1 MIEKQE
7 IVSGLNQ
14 AIINFDPEKF
24 FEHIRDSLYSHYV
37 QNSKFKTHYY
47 PKSVF
52 PKRPT
57 KKFSCTRSRYTRSR
71 TKKSTPEKTENDD
84 GDPHRIRGIT
94 FTNYIFNI
102 ETSGQF
108 KTRISELETELAACR
123 EQLEEARR
131 EISGREELPPKAK
144 KSYLTIIAALC
155 NKRQPLDITSSSAV
169 SVLKTEIEKIGL
181 TLGEDTIRK
190 IIKEVRDIVA
200 S

>member
-57 KKFSCTRSRYTRSR
+57 KKFSCTRSWHTRSR

-94 FTNYIFNI
+94 FTNCIFNI

>member
-1 MIEKQE
+1 MSILE
-7 IVSGLNQ
+7 IHF
-14 AIINFDPEKF
+14 I
-24 FEHIRDSLYSHYV
+24 HITCKI
-37 QNSKFKTHYY
+37 QNSKHIIILNPYS
-47 PKSVF
+47 PKDQQKNF
-52 PKRPT
+52 LALDHDIQEAEQ
-57 KKFSCTRSRYTRSR
+57 
-71 TKKSTPEKTENDD
+71 KKSTPEKTENDD

-94 FTNYIFNI
+94 FTNCIFNI

-190 IIKEVRDIVA
+190 IIKEVRDIVG

>member
-57 KKFSCTRSRYTRSR
+57 KKFSCTRSRHTRSR

-94 FTNYIFNI
+94 FTNCIFNI

-169 SVLKTEIEKIGL
+169 SVPKTEIEKIGL